1 MPNTNSNH
9 KASAPNGQVVKI
21 RPPRPRKPNYNH
33 VHRNLLPIE
42 IHPLPVLIPHNPL
55 SLIAIALSYFTQ
67 LLAKPPVIHCNATFS
82 STTSSVHVTNNDTMR
97 RLWEMGFFGKGSLS
111 RSEPTWHETQKK
123 RGATSEEH
131 TGKRRAERRQLK
143 LARAR
148 KEQEDLS
155 QKVDNDAL
163 KSNGIVVPSLE
174 NTAESRSIDQ
184 ILEADSQ
191 TNTPPEATETT
202 ANGTIHG
209 FDEWKKA
216 IDANGALT
224 PPTTSV
230 SSDTTHMNGNG
241 HPMTKLQGTK
251 MVRFSPTIE
260 AREFDLSS
268 PIISPIKTPGT
279 SPLSVAA
286 PTANATPSTQEHL
299 QLSLEEAFFLS
310 YSLGILDIFSED
322 SDTILTPVSLL
333 SLFRRH
339 SFSPPRS
346 LSSPE
351 APDDAFLVSYAAFHH
366 YRSLGWV
373 VRSGVKFSVDYLL
386 YNRGPAFAHAEFSV
400 VLVPSYSHRYWREDD
415 DRAKYV
421 RDKTNKSWWWLHA
434 INRVQAQ
441 VMKTLVLCY
450 VEIPPPLM
458 DGEKGD
464 QLDIGKLLSRYK
476 IRDVCVKRWTPN
488 RSRD

>member
-1 MPNTNSNH
+1 MPNKNPNQKS
-9 KASAPNGQVVKI
+9 SAPNGQVVKI

-33 VHRNLLPIE
+33 IHRNLLPIE
-42 IHPLPVLIPHNPL
+42 IQPLPVLIPHNPL
-55 SLIAIALSYFTQ
+55 SLIAIALSYLTQ
-67 LLAKPPVIHCNATFS
+67 LLAKPPVIHCNASFS
-82 STTSSVHVTNNDTMR
+82 STTSSVYVTDNVAIR

-123 RGATSEEH
+123 KGATSEEH
-131 TGKRRAERRQLK
+131 TGKRRAERRQVK
-143 LARAR
+143 LERAR

-155 QKVDNDAL
+155 KKVGTDAL
-163 KSNGIVVPSLE
+163 QSSEIVGPVLE
-174 NTAESRSIDQ
+174 HTPECRSIDQ
-184 ILEADSQ
+184 ILETDSQ

-202 ANGTIHG
+202 TNTTIHG

-216 IDANGALT
+216 IDANGIPT
-224 PPTTSV
+224 PPATSV
-230 SSDTTHMNGNG
+230 SSETNHTNG
-241 HPMTKLQGTK
+241 HPVMKLQRTK
-251 MVRFSPTIE
+251 TVRFSPTIE

-286 PTANATPSTQEHL
+286 PIAKSSSNAQEHL

-310 YSLGILDIFSED
+310 YSLGILDVFSED

-339 SFSPPRS
+339 SCSPPRS

-351 APDDAFLVSYAAFHH
+351 APDDPFLVSYAAYHH
-366 YRSLGWV
+366 YRSLGWI

-400 VLVPSYSHRYWREDD
+400 ILVPSYSHRYWREDG
-415 DRAKYV
+415 DRAKYAH
-421 RDKTNKSWWWLHA
+421 DQTNKSWWWLHA

-450 VEIPPPLM
+450 VEIPPPPA

-464 QLDIGKLLSRYK
+464 QLDIEKLLRRYA